1 MQQEKKGIANALM
14 PMPMPAF
21 ALLFSFLF
29 FSSLLSSWA
38 VLVNSWA
45 DLLSFPKKEKENKKP
60 RKKGIFVSLG
70 VGKERHQGG

>member
-1 MQQEKKGIANALM
+1 
-14 PMPMPAF
+14 
-21 ALLFSFLF
+21 
-29 FSSLLSSWA
+29 